1 MFASDRPTLK
11 YVFILASHSA
21 FYYLCN
27 LLLQWKIYEIKKDWN
42 KYIVYGISS
51 AISGKCLK
59 LE

>member
-27 LLLQWKIYEIKKDWN
+27 LLLQWKIYEIKKYWN
-42 KYIVYGISS
+42 QFIVYSISI
-51 AISGKCLK
+51 AISGKSLK
-59 LE
+59 LQ